1 MTKPKENTL
10 RILSVSYGWNIDHT
24 RIKYT
29 DSFKN
34 TDWITKVDVLK
45 DVIKD
50 LQYQYQSI
58 LAVKIDDRDT
68 FIIEDLK

>member
-1 MTKPKENTL
+1 M
-10 RILSVSYGWNIDHT
+10 RILSVSYGWNTDHT

-58 LAVKIDDRDT
+58 LDVKIDDRDT